1 MTDKPQTPPASGG
14 VILLP
19 SDRFFVRVVPL
30 AAGADIVA
38 QVALALESLSP
49 FPVSQLFHGY
59 LVAPARDT
67 ALVFAAYRK
76 RFSAEE
82 ISHWNKAA
90 TVLPVFLSLLGDAPT
105 APTVRLWAGDQGI
118 TAVAW
123 NGRSPLPVAV
133 IARETEQPANE
144 ALRSALVTEIRAR
157 AGLAVAPVQ
166 EFSGEATVSRNQSGE
181 GWVLGV
187 KGGARS
193 VAFVLGRGEIQTA
206 DVRDKEFL
214 TSQRSLLKR
223 DLLLWRGFL
232 GCAAGLAAM
241 LVLEG
246 GLLGVNA
253 WLKGTKDL
261 VQQQAV
267 AVKKIE
273 TAQSLSVRIEEMTQ
287 RRLKPLEMLAL
298 INQNRPAS
306 IQFIRANSAGLYT
319 MEVEAQTAN
328 AADVSQYE
336 AALRTAPEFAG
347 IETRDLRSRE
357 GVTTFVLT
365 VIFKP
370 ESLRQGA
377 GS

>member
-1 MTDKPQTPPASGG
+1 MIANPQTPPATAG

-19 SDRFFVRVVPL
+19 PDRFFVRVVPL
-30 AAGADIVA
+30 APGADIVV
-38 QVALALESLSP
+38 QVALAVESLSP
-49 FPVSQLFHGY
+49 FPVAQLYYGY
-59 LVAPARDT
+59 LVSPVRDA

-82 ISHWNKAA
+82 VADWA
-90 TVLPVFLSLLGDAPT
+90 TATAVLPAFLSLLGDAPA
-105 APTVRLWAGDQGI
+105 APAIRLWSGDRAV
-118 TAVAW
+118 TAAAW
-123 NGRSPLPVAV
+123 DGRSPFPVAV
-133 IARETEQPANE
+133 IARETEQPASE
-144 ALRSALVTEIRAR
+144 AVRSALATEMRTR
-157 AGLAVAPVQ
+157 TGLAAAAVQ
-166 EFSGEATVSRNQSGE
+166 EFSGEATMSRPSSGE
-181 GWVLGV
+181 GCVLGV

-193 VAFVLGRGEIQTA
+193 VAFTLGRGEIQTA

-214 TSQRSLLKR
+214 TSQRTLLKR

-246 GLLGVNA
+246 GLLGANA
-253 WLKGTKDL
+253 WLKGTKDV

-287 RRLKPLEMLAL
+287 RRLMPLEMLAL
-298 INQNRPAS
+298 INQNRPGS
-306 IQFIRANSAGLYT
+306 IQFIRATSAGLYT

-336 AALRTAPEFAG
+336 AALRTAPEFAS

-365 VIFKP
+365 VTFKP
-370 ESLRQGA
+370 ESIRLGA